1 MAHSH
6 GVIAHSDGDVLIHAL
21 SDALLG
27 AAALGDI
34 GRHFPDT
41 DARWANLRGQL
52 MLQQIKALL
61 ADAGYR
67 PLQADC
73 TIVAQ
78 APRVAK
84 HVPAMRSA
92 VAQPLGLTELDLNV
106 KATTTEKMGW
116 IGRGEGLAV
125 HAVAMITTL

>member
-1 MAHSH
+1 
-6 GVIAHSDGDVLIHAL
+6 
-21 SDALLG
+21 
-27 AAALGDI
+27 
-34 GRHFPDT
+34 
-41 DARWANLRGQL
+41 